1 MNDEQYIKLALKLAQ
16 AHAGQTSPNPM
27 VGAIVVDR
35 DGEIIGR
42 GAYEK
47 AGAEHAE
54 VIALRE
60 AGEKS
65 RGSTLYVT
73 LEPCSHQGRRPP
85 CADAVLEAGI
95 SRVVS
100 AMEDPDPRVRGA
112 GFAKLRSHNVT
123 VDVGLLHEQAAR
135 MNRMYAHHR
144 TTGRPF
150 VTLKMAQSL
159 DGAVAA
165 RPGEQRQL
173 TGKAATRYVRT
184 LRYEHDAVM
193 VGVGTVLVDDP
204 LLTVRPSKPRA
215 VPYRRIVVDARGR
228 IPAKAKLARDQARA
242 QTIVA
247 TTDLMAAATRDAL
260 AKRGVTI
267 LECARSSDDRV
278 DLSDMLAKLASMDI
292 ISVLC
297 EGGPTLG
304 ASLLSGGHVGEVDWL
319 IAPLLL
325 GGEEAVP
332 VVGNIARDVPVRL
345 QAVRRL
351 GDDVL
356 IAAEIVR

>member
-1 MNDEQYIKLALKLAQ
+1 MNDEQYMKLALKLAH

-27 VGAIVVDR
+27 VGALVVNR
-35 DGEIIGR
+35 NGEIVGR

-60 AGEKS
+60 ASEKT
-65 RGSTLYVT
+65 RGATLYVT

-85 CADAVLEAGI
+85 CTDAVIAAGI

-100 AMEDPDPRVRGA
+100 AMQDPDPRVRGA
-112 GFAKLRSHNVT
+112 GFAKLRSHNVN
-123 VDVGLLHEQAAR
+123 VDVGLLGAQAAR
-135 MNRMYAHHR
+135 MNRMYVHHR

-173 TGKAATRYVRT
+173 TGKSAARYVRT
-184 LRYEHDAVM
+184 LRYEHDGIM

-215 VPYRRIVVDARGR
+215 VPYRRIIVDARGR
-228 IPAKAKLARDQARA
+228 IPVKAKVTKDQARA

-247 TTDLMAAATRDAL
+247 TTDLMASTTRDAL

-278 DLSDMLAKLASMDI
+278 DLSDMLAKLAGMDI
-292 ISVLC
+292 ISILC

-304 ASLLSGGHVGEVDWL
+304 GSLLTGGHVGEVDWL

-325 GGEEAVP
+325 GGQQAVP
-332 VVGNIARDVPVRL
+332 VIGNATRDIPVRL